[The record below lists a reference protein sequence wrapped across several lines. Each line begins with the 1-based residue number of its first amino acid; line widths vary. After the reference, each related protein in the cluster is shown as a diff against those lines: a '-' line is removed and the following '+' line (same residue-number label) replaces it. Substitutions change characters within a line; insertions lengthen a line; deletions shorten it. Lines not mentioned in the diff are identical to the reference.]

1 MYYDVLPALHYPPL
15 LIVVPVE
22 QAAKKRSSKDLSKF
36 AKVALMLKI
45 IIADIVPKEYSKPD
59 ADKHFAELI
68 RLIETLGGM
77 TIVKVIQKRGRP
89 SGKTYLGTGK
99 AEEIGQTAKE
109 LKADAVVIN
118 GILKGNQIFE
128 LTQRIPVVVW
138 DRVDVILRIFEKH
151 AKTAEA
157 RLQIRRAQLE
167 YDIPKIYGRAATTLF
182 ERERGG
188 ISANR
193 GAGERGI
200 ELEKRH
206 ILKQIKQID
215 QKIAKL
221 QKSRENQRKHRERL
235 DFQTVAL
242 VGYTN
247 SGKSTLL
254 QALTQKKV
262 YIADELFATLDP
274 RIGDWY
280 LPKLQK
286 KVLLADTIGFIE
298 NLPPVLI
305 ASFLATLEEVKEADL
320 LLCVYDA
327 SENTKEQRRKIK
339 TINQT
344 LKELKVADKPQI
356 LVANKIDLIS
366 PQEQQKLKIK
376 PELVPVSASNKIN
389 FDLLKTEVANK
400 LIS

>member
-1 MYYDVLPALHYPPL
+1 
-15 LIVVPVE
+15 
-22 QAAKKRSSKDLSKF
+22 
-36 AKVALMLKI
+36 
-45 IIADIVPKEYSKPD
+45 
-59 ADKHFAELI
+59 
-68 RLIETLGGM
+68 
-77 TIVKVIQKRGRP
+77 
-89 SGKTYLGTGK
+89 
-99 AEEIGQTAKE
+99 
-109 LKADAVVIN
+109 
-118 GILKGNQIFE
+118 
-128 LTQRIPVVVW
+128 
-138 DRVDVILRIFEKH
+138 
-151 AKTAEA
+151 
-157 RLQIRRAQLE
+157 
-167 YDIPKIYGRAATTLF
+167 
-182 ERERGG
+182 
-188 ISANR
+188 
-193 GAGERGI
+193 
-200 ELEKRH
+200 
-206 ILKQIKQID
+206 
-215 QKIAKL
+215 
-221 QKSRENQRKHRERL
+221 
-235 DFQTVAL
+235 
-242 VGYTN
+242 
-247 SGKSTLL
+247 
-254 QALTQKKV
+254 
-262 YIADELFATLDP
+262 LDP

-305 ASFLATLEEVKEADL
+305 ASFLATLQEVKEADL